1 VDVILYMAFV
11 ALANFA
17 QQNHELGYAFKFM
30 RMLILALTALLGIWG
45 FALGCILFCLFAA
58 TVRGVSGGRSYLYP
72 LIPWN
77 GEAMRRLLFRTK
89 KKDFDS

>member
-30 RMLILALTALLGIWG
+30 RMLILGLSAVLGIWG
-45 FALGCILFCLFAA
+45 FAIGCALFCVFAA
-58 TVRGVSGGRSYLYP
+58 TVKGIGHGRSYLYP

-77 GEAMRRLLFRTK
+77 GTAMRRLLFRTK
-89 KKDFDS
+89 KKDFDN